1 MQMQS
6 TALTIVLSGEYRTGK
21 ASICKRFSEN
31 KFEKHMPPTIGIDFV
46 KKMIQYKDNLF
57 RIILWSGKTRCERFA
72 RPTRSHY
79 RNSKGILFVFTPTL
93 SSIEYIKSE
102 NKSIMQYN
110 EIKNNVRYLIE
121 SKSDLCEK
129 REVSKEEAIALSKEY
144 GYKYFECSALTGENV
159 HEIVHCI
166 IRDIIERELLSN
178 NDKKYLTNKDRN
190 NKCIIF

>member
-6 TALTIVLSGEYRTGK
+6 TTLKIVLSGEKRTGK

-31 KFEKHMPPTIGIDFV
+31 KFEKRMFSTIGIDFV

-57 RIILWSGKTRCERFA
+57 RIILWSGKTSCERFA
-72 RPTRSHY
+72 RPTRSHD

-102 NKSIMQYN
+102 NKSKMQYN
-110 EIKNNVRYLIE
+110 EIKNNVKYLIE

-159 HEIVHCI
+159 HMKLYIA
-166 IRDIIERELLSN
+166 
-178 NDKKYLTNKDRN
+178 
-190 NKCIIF
+190 

>member
-6 TALTIVLSGEYRTGK
+6 TTLKIVLSGEKRTGK